1 MIQPS
6 SFNAEVVCIP
16 VKSIAKIDIQKDS
29 SLETKGEKEPKYFR
43 SLNHISRFS
52 NQKQVEE
59 EKKAKLSLMK
69 EINKNYAKPFVPP
82 PKITAKSYIICET
95 KDNEENLRV
104 VVSYNSKNS
113 QEVASLT
120 KIMTCILTIEFCQ
133 NNSLNIHEEEVK
145 IGRF

>member
-1 MIQPS
+1 MIPQLS
-6 SFNAEVVCIP
+6 TFNAEVVCIP
-16 VKSIAKIDIQKDS
+16 VKSISNIEMKKDGS
-29 SLETKGEKEPKYFR
+29 VEGKGEKEPKYFR
-43 SLNHISRFS
+43 SLNHISQFS
-52 NQKQVEE
+52 NQKQIEE

-69 EINKNYAKPFVPP
+69 EINKNYAKPFNPP

-120 KIMTCILTIEFCQ
+120 KIMTCILTI
-133 NNSLNIHEEEVK
+133 
-145 IGRF
+145 